1 MAGADAPGMTPI
13 RTGGAEALHDDLRDL
28 LEGDAREEAR
38 PLDAMLFDR
47 LVLGLAPDPDGYEA
61 YRART
66 EGRSRRDFL
75 LEAMPST
82 EAQHTYPHVPCVA
95 RELMWEREDGLRIFF
110 NLRDLGV
117 GLQICQGTFDPE
129 VEAVLTRL
137 AGPGV
142 TCLDIGANLGFH
154 TLVMARAGASVHA
167 FEAFPYNHSLLER
180 NVAENRVGHLVR
192 THQVGC
198 ASAPGTGRV
207 LMEERSI
214 NLGSTF
220 VLEGDDA
227 APDGHLAQ
235 RIDLARVDD
244 LVPASETVDLVKID
258 VEGAELD
265 VFRGMPRILE
275 RDRPVIVMELNSMS
289 LRDHR
294 GLEARDLMSHL
305 FAHGYRAAEARSLMA
320 GDPLWVVDIPEGM
333 NVFAN
338 VVCWDESRHGAL
350 A

>member
-1 MAGADAPGMTPI
+1 
-13 RTGGAEALHDDLRDL
+13 
-28 LEGDAREEAR
+28 
-38 PLDAMLFDR
+38 
-47 LVLGLAPDPDGYEA
+47 
-61 YRART
+61 
-66 EGRSRRDFL
+66 
-75 LEAMPST
+75 MPST
-82 EAQHTYPHVPCVA
+82 EAQHAYPHVPCVA

-110 NLRDLGV
+110 DLRDLGV
-117 GLQICQGTFDPE
+117 GHQICQGTFDPE
-129 VEAVLTRL
+129 VETVLARL

-154 TLVMARAGASVHA
+154 TLVMARAGADVHA
-167 FEAFPYNHSLLER
+167 FEALPYNHALLER

-207 LMEERSI
+207 LIEQRSI

-220 VLEGDDA
+220 VLEGDGEV
-227 APDGHLAQ
+227 PDGHLVQPIA
-235 RIDLARVDD
+235 LARVDD
-244 LVPASETVDLVKID
+244 LVPASASVDLVKID

-265 VFRGMPRILE
+265 VLRGMPRVLE
-275 RDRPVIVMELNSMS
+275 RDRPVIVMEINSTA

-294 GLEARDLMSHL
+294 GTEARDLMAHL
-305 FAHGYRAAEARSLMA
+305 FAHGYRAAEARSLLA
-320 GDPLWVVDIPEGM
+320 GDPLWVVDIPEGL

-338 VVCWDESRHGAL
+338 VVCWDESRHVPL